1 MRCKLFGFFTPRQAG
16 KRPAGRRP
24 FRPVLE
30 PLEARALPSTFVVAP
45 TGSDSNP
52 GTLALPFATLSRA
65 AAAATG
71 GDTVDLRGG
80 TYQLASAQ
88 WLGSSGSAGAHVL
101 FQSYPGETALLDGS
115 GLHAGTNAIGVGG
128 RYIDLQN
135 FNVRG
140 ATQDDITISGQ
151 YVTLQNLEVSY
162 AAHNGIAVW
171 GGSHVRL
178 LTNTVHDNQYAA
190 VYSGYSSMGV
200 VSDIL
205 VDGNAVYHN
214 SLMNSSR
221 TLGGGWPAAVGGQ
234 RVTGYTITN
243 NAVYEN
249 YGEGIDFSL
258 DDGGLA
264 SGNSLH
270 DNYSVE
276 MYLDN
281 ATHVT
286 LRQNWI
292 YTNHESGYY
301 RNWGGVTGP
310 ATSIQVA
317 NERYTD
323 SNPCNYDTI
332 INNIATGGTWG
343 FNYGSYKNGGGL
355 KNFLI
360 ANNTFSS
367 APVSMLHIDGDA
379 GHSNT
384 VFENNV
390 FDQTG
395 GGSMVELNGLTGFS
409 NLRFATNLWFGGSAG
424 PAAGAG
430 DVNADPLLANP
441 GATSPDGY
449 KLTGKSPAINTG
461 TTIAAVATDYFGTAR
476 PQGGAYDIG
485 ADEYVA
491 APGTPPASG
500 YPSPATAVAHL
511 PLPAGTTAR
520 PGERGDEVGEAQGTR
535 TRAPAGPS
543 AASAGGSNADLFRGA
558 SGWAGTAVVGG
569 VFGEWPPAIRPV
581 MAEVFPPALG
591 HGFEAFGRTRS

>member
-1 MRCKLFGFFTPRQAG
+1 
-16 KRPAGRRP
+16 
-24 FRPVLE
+24 
-30 PLEARALPSTFVVAP
+30 VVAP
-45 TGSDSNP
+45 DGNDSNP
-52 GTLALPFATLSRA
+52 GTLGLPFATLSRA
-65 AAAATG
+65 AGAVTG
-71 GDTVDLRGG
+71 GDTVYLRGG
-80 TYQLASAQ
+80 TYQFASAQ
-88 WLGSSGSAGAHVL
+88 GLGPSGSAGAHVL
-101 FQSYPGETALLDGS
+101 FQSYPGETAILDGS
-115 GLHAGTNAIGVGG
+115 RLPAGTNAVAVSG
-128 RYIDLQN
+128 RYIDLEN
-135 FNVRG
+135 FRVRG
-140 ATQDDITISGQ
+140 AKQDDITIGGQ
-151 YVTLQNLEVSY
+151 YITLQNLEVSG

-178 LTNTVHDNQYAA
+178 LTNTVHDNQYAG
-190 VYSGYSSMGV
+190 VYSGYSSTGV
-200 VSDIL
+200 VSDVL
-205 VDGNAVYHN
+205 VDGNTVYHN
-214 SLMNSSR
+214 SLMNSPR

-234 RVTGYTITN
+234 LVAGYTITN
-243 NAVYEN
+243 NAVYDN

-281 ATHVT
+281 ATRVT

-292 YTNHESGYY
+292 CTTNDTGYY
-301 RNWGGVTGP
+301 RHWGGVYGP

-317 NERYTD
+317 NESYAV
-323 SNPCNYDTI
+323 SNPCDYDTI

-360 ANNTFSS
+360 ANNTFYS
-367 APVSMLHIDGDA
+367 APGSMLHIDGDA
-379 GHSNT
+379 GHLNT

-395 GGSMVELNGLTGFS
+395 GRPMVELNGLTGFS
-409 NLRFATNLWFGGSAG
+409 NLTFATNLWFGGSAG

-441 GATSPDGY
+441 RATSAAGY
-449 KLTGKSPAINTG
+449 KLTANSPAIDKG

-485 ADEYVA
+485 AHEYIA

-500 YPSPATAVAHL
+500 YPSPATAGAL
-511 PLPAGTTAR
+511 PPLLSGTAAR
-520 PGERGDEVGEAQGTR
+520 PGERGDEVGEAQGAR

-543 AASAGGSNADLFRGA
+543 AASAGGGNADLFRGA
-558 SGWAGTAVVGG
+558 SGWARAAVVGG
-569 VFGEWPPAIRPV
+569 VFGEWPPAI
-581 MAEVFPPALG
+581 
-591 HGFEAFGRTRS
+591 